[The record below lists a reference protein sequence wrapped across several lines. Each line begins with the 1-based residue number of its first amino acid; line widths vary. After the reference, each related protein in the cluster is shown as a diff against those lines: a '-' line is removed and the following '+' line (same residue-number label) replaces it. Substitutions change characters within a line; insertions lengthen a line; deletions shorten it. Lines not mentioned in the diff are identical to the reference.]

1 MPVLIF
7 RQGICHVKFALIL
20 ILSFIQF
27 NLNIIISSISSRAR
41 PYAFSCR
48 VNNVKRVSKIFCV
61 FTMLTVFC
69 IEEGW
74 FVKCLVFYFEKETL
88 KSLEWGSPLNCIV
101 VRLEGLPRWTHHHVH
116 VNYHHTSVCLL
127 LMNMCCGTPLRAQS
141 PKRDIIT
148 RMGFSSPNRL

>member
-7 RQGICHVKFALIL
+7 RQGIGHVKFALIL

-41 PYAFSCR
+41 PYAFSCQ

-69 IEEGW
+69 IQEGW

-101 VRLEGLPRWTHHHVH
+101 VRLEGLI
-116 VNYHHTSVCLL
+116 
-127 LMNMCCGTPLRAQS
+127 TPLDAS
-141 PKRDIIT
+141 PCTCKLPPYIRVFASYKYVLWYANTGTIAEV
-148 RMGFSSPNRL
+148 G